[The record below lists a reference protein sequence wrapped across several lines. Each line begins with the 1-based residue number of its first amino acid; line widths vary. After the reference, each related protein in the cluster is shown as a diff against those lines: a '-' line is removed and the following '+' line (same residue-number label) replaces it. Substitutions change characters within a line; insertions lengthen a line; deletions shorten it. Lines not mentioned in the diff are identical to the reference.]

1 MDYLPDTN
9 TTTEKIYKDKAIW
22 FGSFVGGPLVAGYFI
37 AENFKVLNEPEN
49 AKATWNYTIPLTI
62 LIFSLALVIPQSS
75 NFPSIVIPLAYTL
88 FAYYFSKQHQ
98 GAGIEAHLEAGG
110 EEFSWWRIIGI
121 SLLGLVLTSV
131 ILMIF
136 VMIIQ
141 SLGLLPDS
149 VLLQEK

>member
-1 MDYLPDTN
+1 MDNLKETN
-9 TTTEKIYKDKAIW
+9 ATTEKIYKDRAIW

-37 AENFKVLNEPEN
+37 AENFKVLDEPEN
-49 AKATWNYTIPLTI
+49 ARSTWNYTIPLTI

-88 FAYYFSKQHQ
+88 FAYYFSKQYQ
-98 GAGIEAHLEAGG
+98 GAGIAAHLEAGG

-121 SLLGLVLTSV
+121 SLLGLVITF
-131 ILMIF
+131 ILLIVF

-141 SLGLLPDS
+141 SLGILPKSLLI
-149 VLLQEK
+149 QEQ